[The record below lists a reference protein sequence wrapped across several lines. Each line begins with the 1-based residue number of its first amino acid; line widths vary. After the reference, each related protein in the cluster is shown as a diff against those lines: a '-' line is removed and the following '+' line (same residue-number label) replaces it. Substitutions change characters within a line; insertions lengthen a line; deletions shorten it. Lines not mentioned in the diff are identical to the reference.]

1 MLWFSGIEDNDNW
14 HGKPIPKDR
23 VDELIACIEDQIQT
37 PSKPLQAALPTEDA
51 APVNSNPIYLPS
63 PPEYKSGDKVI
74 TNTDLVHKQY
84 VGFFLFCFFSLSHAV
99 ISKSFSPVCVQISTR
114 KAYGVALKKMG
125 DASQRIVALDGDTKN
140 STFSETFKKAHPDRY
155 IECFIA
161 EQNMVCV
168 YNMCVILY

>member
-1 MLWFSGIEDNDNW
+1 MLHFFPTFCVCWFSGIEDNDNW

-23 VDELIACIEDQIQT
+23 VDELIAHIEDQIQAST
-37 PSKPLQAALPTEDA
+37 KPLQAALPNEDA
-51 APVNSNPIYLPS
+51 APVDPSPIYLLC

-74 TNTDLVHKQY
+74 TILTL
-84 VGFFLFCFFSLSHAV
+84 FIISMTIFL
-99 ISKSFSPVCVQISTR
+99 KSFSRFVCVQISTR

-140 STFSETFKKAHPDRY
+140 STFSDIFKKAHPDRY

-168 YNMCVILY
+168 FCFYYPM